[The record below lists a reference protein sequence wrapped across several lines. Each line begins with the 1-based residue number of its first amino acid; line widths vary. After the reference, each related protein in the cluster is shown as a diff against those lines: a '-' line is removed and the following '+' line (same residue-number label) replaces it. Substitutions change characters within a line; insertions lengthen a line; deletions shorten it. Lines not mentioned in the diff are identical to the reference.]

1 MTNDA
6 SKNPARPGLPIALVI
21 GAGGLASAIARRLGQ
36 RYRLAVADK
45 SLEQAETLSCK
56 LADEGMDIVPIQCD
70 VTDAKAVKNL
80 AHSVSGL
87 GPLKVLVHVVGLS
100 PSMADGPTIMKV
112 NLIGAALM
120 EQEMRRLAGSGTA
133 AIFIASLAAHTSS
146 PPEPLISLLDHPLT
160 SNFLDQLQNAMNEPL
175 TPQLSYGLSKFALIR
190 MCERQASA
198 WGKIGARILSVSPG
212 LIATP
217 MGALEFKGS
226 PQKYDLLAK
235 TPLARQGSMIE
246 IADAVE
252 FLSSDKASFIT
263 GTDVLVDGGI
273 KAALKHQDKSQK

>member
-1 MTNDA
+1 
-6 SKNPARPGLPIALVI
+6 
-21 GAGGLASAIARRLGQ
+21 
-36 RYRLAVADK
+36 
-45 SLEQAETLSCK
+45 
-56 LADEGMDIVPIQCD
+56 
-70 VTDAKAVKNL
+70 
-80 AHSVSGL
+80 
-87 GPLKVLVHVVGLS
+87 
-100 PSMADGPTIMKV
+100 
-112 NLIGAALM
+112 
-120 EQEMRRLAGSGTA
+120 
-133 AIFIASLAAHTSS
+133 
-146 PPEPLISLLDHPLT
+146 
-160 SNFLDQLQNAMNEPL
+160 MNEQL